1 MCTCRKQ
8 QQRQGSCTHKRINN
22 INLRLYKNVFEQN
35 YTILTSLSCG
45 ASDYH
50 KKQPRFASVWSKECF
65 NSKPNRLGCDGGHA
79 KFQLP
84 FQFQPNT
91 CTIFKHGMHG
101 AEFFQSTTLLP
112 IKNVQ
117 NFYKKIEIQ
126 KGPLIGMFFLNTR
139 LLSTVVSAHGAAE
152 VKCRLS
158 GVFFSVDVPPPN
170 PVLQTFGRYRERI
183 TFEHGL
189 HARYATLQLFHHDL
203 CV

>member
-1 MCTCRKQ
+1 MFSNK
-8 QQRQGSCTHKRINN
+8 I
-22 INLRLYKNVFEQN
+22 I

-101 AEFFQSTTLLP
+101 AEFFQFHSFVTYQKRTKVL
-112 IKNVQ
+112 Q
-117 NFYKKIEIQ
+117 EIWDSE
-126 KGPLIGMFFLNTR
+126 GATHRHVFFE
-139 LLSTVVSAHGAAE
+139 HKAA
-152 VKCRLS
+152 KCRLS
-158 GVFFSVDVPPPN
+158 GDFFSVDVPPPN
-170 PVLQTFGRYRERI
+170 PVLQTFGHHRERI
-183 TFEHGL
+183 TFEHGF